1 MSRFDFFFI
10 LSNRHMAASRRIGG
24 AEPETPPAR
33 ARLARRLT
41 MRASNPAPGAC
52 FHALLAAAI
61 LALTAC
67 TQHAPVASARA
78 GDCHVIAVSSNDWH
92 TGFYLPANAFP
103 ADGALRAAFP
113 DARWFAIGWGD
124 KSAYVTGTNPVN
136 GFAAIVWPTASVLHV
151 AALGRNP
158 REAYAS
164 EYRDVALSGEGL
176 TTLIT
181 ALEAELALDGQGAPR
196 FVAEGLDSRG
206 SAFFAARSSY
216 HAFQTCNVWAAA
228 RLRDAGLDVGWTGGH
243 LRPSSLLNR
252 LGRTAPSACPPA
264 AEGLR

>member
-1 MSRFDFFFI
+1 
-10 LSNRHMAASRRIGG
+10 MAASRRMGG

-181 ALEAELALDGQGAPR
+181 ALEAETGAGWPGCAPICGR
-196 FVAEGLDSRG
+196 RTGFARQRV
-206 SAFFAARSSY
+206 FFAARSSY